1 METKMKDCP
10 DCEGEGEKY
19 EDTSRECTSPRS
31 ECCGGCG
38 HYYDCETCNGTGEV
52 EDEDKTEENK

>member
-10 DCEGEGEKY
+10 DCEEGTY
-19 EDTSRECTSPRS
+19 YVDTSRECTRYRN

-38 HYYDCETCNGTGEV
+38 YEVTCETCNGTGEI
-52 EDEDKTEENK
+52 EDEDETEENI